1 MRSRSADGLGLAI
14 GYLELA
20 EADLAAGRLIR
31 PFEFQVR
38 HSFSYYLVYPA
49 ARQNERDITAFRSWI
64 QSEAA
69 ESLAS

>member
-1 MRSRSADGLGLAI
+1 MQAAVDGLGIAI

-31 PFEFQVR
+31 PFDLRVR

-49 ARQNERDITAFRSWI
+49 ARRNEPDLAAFRSWC
-64 QSEAA
+64 QSEAGD
-69 ESLAS
+69 SLKE